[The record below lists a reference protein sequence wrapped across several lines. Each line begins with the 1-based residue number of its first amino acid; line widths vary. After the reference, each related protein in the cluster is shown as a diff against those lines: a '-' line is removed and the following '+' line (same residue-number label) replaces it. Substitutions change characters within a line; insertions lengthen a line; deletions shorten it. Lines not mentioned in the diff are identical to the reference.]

1 MKIGFRVDADSKIGI
16 GHLKRCLSLAS
27 QIKKQKK
34 KIKIFFLIKKTS
46 NNFFSLIKK
55 YSFHYFLLSKSIYN
69 FSETISILKKNKINT
84 LVIDHYKLDNRW
96 EKKVKKNLKYLISID
111 DLNRAH
117 FSDYLFKQ
125 NLNNKKI
132 KISKFC
138 KTLSGKNFFILD
150 DKYLNL
156 KKKKINENNISFL
169 INFGSYDIKNLTCQ
183 LLIFLLNKF
192 PENKINVV
200 VEKNFLF
207 FKKLNKI
214 KNKNI
219 KIYKNLKTLANITN
233 RSDVCFGAGGI
244 HNIERTSIGKLSF
257 VITTAKNQ
265 IGNTKL
271 LSKKKLIIYLG
282 SSNNFNL
289 KLIKPEIIKKSFL
302 EKHRIKATNFIDT
315 HGTKRV
321 ANILANLK

>member
-1 MKIGFRVDADSKIGI
+1 MKIGFRVDADSKIGV

-27 QIKKQKK
+27 QIQKKKK

-46 NNFFSLIKK
+46 NNFYSLIKK

-69 FSETISILKKNKINT
+69 SSETISILKKNKINT
-84 LVIDHYKLDNRW
+84 LVIDHYKIDNRW

-111 DLNRAH
+111 DLNRRH

-156 KKKKINENNISFL
+156 KKKKINKNKISFL

-192 PENKINVV
+192 PEHKVNVV
-200 VEKNFLF
+200 VEKNFRF
-207 FKKLNKI
+207 FRELNKI

-219 KIYKNLKTLANITN
+219 KTYKNLKTLANITN
-233 RSDVCFGAGGI
+233 RSDVCFGA
-244 HNIERTSIGKLSF
+244 
-257 VITTAKNQ
+257 
-265 IGNTKL
+265 
-271 LSKKKLIIYLG
+271 
-282 SSNNFNL
+282 
-289 KLIKPEIIKKSFL
+289 
-302 EKHRIKATNFIDT
+302 
-315 HGTKRV
+315 
-321 ANILANLK
+321 